1 MTSHILVLGATG
13 PTGLDFC
20 RAALQQGHKL
30 TLYVRN
36 PDKLPA
42 EVTSNPNV
50 SVVNGTLED
59 KSQWLQAAACGAT
72 IFVSFAGPTLRGAK
86 GTPITD
92 AMKSIFPL
100 LVASKFRRALIL
112 GTLSFKAPRDTGG
125 LKWTALITFIKLMNK
140 SVYDEF
146 SGLGAFVTSQDLAAL
161 KWTLFR
167 VPFLNDGPAS
177 PVKATFTGVGDD
189 GMYISRKSIA
199 SWVLS
204 EIGEDSRWVGEAPL
218 LCN

>member
-1 MTSHILVLGATG
+1 
-13 PTGLDFC
+13 
-20 RAALQQGHKL
+20 
-30 TLYVRN
+30 VRN
-36 PDKLPA
+36 PGKLPA
-42 EVTSNPNV
+42 EFIGNANV
-50 SVVNGTLED
+50 SVVKGTLED
-59 KSQWLQAAACGAT
+59 RTQWLQAAACGAT

-100 LVASKFRRALIL
+100 LEANKFRRALIL
-112 GTLSFKAPRDTGG
+112 GTCSFRAPRDTGS

-146 SGLGAFVTSQDLAAL
+146 SGLGTFVTSQDPAVLR
-161 KWTLFR
+161 WTLFR
-167 VPFLNDGPAS
+167 VPVLHDDPAS
-177 PVKATFTGVGDD
+177 PVKATFIGAGDD

-204 EIGEDSRWVGEAPL
+204 EMGEDSRWVGETPL